1 MDPQSF
7 KHSPP
12 STNSPYLVAVWKEV
26 LTAPPP
32 VIGIGLTYDVDKKDN
47 ESVKVTRSTKRMPTE
62 LYTKVKVDVVADNG
76 RSLIRINTCV
86 SLTFSPCL
94 NWADN
99 VLH

>member
-1 MDPQSF
+1 M
-7 KHSPP
+7 
-12 STNSPYLVAVWKEV
+12 